1 MKASSE
7 LILTLTLALSDRTNG
22 FELKV
27 FEHEVDM
34 TRYWI
39 LTALLTLL
47 SLLQSNSEKWLV

>member
-7 LILTLTLALSDRTNG
+7 LILTLALSDRTNG

-27 FEHEVDM
+27 FEQEVDM